1 MTPMTDRAISPPPRR
16 LIVQHLEGG
25 PDLHRLAP
33 GEAVEPLRAARA
45 VGMTDACLG
54 WRLPRHLVDAV
65 FAWRD
70 AEAPEVRLWLWHPL
84 LAGDGAWEPG
94 PDGAIGADGR
104 PVPPF
109 RGMPEFSFACP
120 VREGVLAAALT
131 RLSDALATA
140 AWDGVFL
147 DKIRW
152 PSPAPE
158 PACRLACFCDAC
170 LQRAGDE
177 AGIDVAR
184 VASVIAGLDTTL
196 DGRRRLL
203 RALAGVERV
212 NGLEPFLA
220 WRSSVITGVVA
231 EAAALAR
238 GAGAAV
244 ALDVFAPSLAPLV
257 GQEIGDLAR
266 LGEWTKAM
274 CYTAT
279 LGPAGMAFELLDL
292 AGWLGEAGAPSPSAI
307 LRETFGYPVPA
318 PAALRRR
325 GLGPRALAI
334 EIERLRRLAGPAA
347 AVGLELVEIPG
358 VAELD
363 RLALARRIRLIGRT
377 GLPIVV
383 SWDLRHVPPD
393 RLTLLRP
400 RAPRSGDRP

>member
-1 MTPMTDRAISPPPRR
+1 MTDRAIPPPPRR

-25 PDLHRLAP
+25 SDLHRLAP

-54 WRLPRHLVDAV
+54 WRLPQRLVDAV

-70 AEAPEVRLWLWHPL
+70 AEAPDVRLWLWHPL

-104 PVPPF
+104 PVPAF

-120 VREGVLAAALT
+120 VREGVLAAALA

-158 PACRLACFCDAC
+158 PARHLACFCSAC
-170 LQRAGDE
+170 AERAGDD
-177 AGIDVAR
+177 AAIDLGSVALF
-184 VASVIAGLDTTL
+184 VAGLDTTPA
-196 DGRRRLL
+196 GRRRLL
-203 RALAGVERV
+203 RALAGLEIDD
-212 NGLEPFLA
+212 GLRSFLA
-220 WRSSVITGVVA
+220 WRGGVITAVVR
-231 EAAALAR
+231 EAASAVR
-238 GAGAAV
+238 DTGRAV

-257 GQEIGDLAR
+257 GQEIGRLAP
-266 LGEWTKAM
+266 LAEWVKAM

-292 AGWLGEAGAPSPSAI
+292 AGWLGEAGIRSPSS
-307 LRETFGYPVPA
+307 LLSETFGYPVPV
-318 PAALRRR
+318 PARLRRH
-325 GLGPRALAI
+325 GLGPRALAV
-334 EIERLRRLAGPAA
+334 EIDRLRALAGPAA

-358 VAELD
+358 IAELD
-363 RLALARRIRLIGRT
+363 AAALGRRIRFVRRAA
-377 GLPIVV
+377 LPLVV

-393 RLTLLRP
+393 RLALLRRPTP
-400 RAPRSGDRP
+400 RPGDRP